1 MKKVIFTV
9 LTALSTLT
17 SFSQTPITIGKYT
30 TQHGPEKGS
39 LVIIGGGRHPELV
52 TDSIV
57 ALAGGKDKAKIVIV
71 TNASG
76 VKNEARDKKAVDE
89 FKKKTGVKNVSALYL
104 QTIEEANDES
114 KLKDLKEATGVFFSG
129 GRQWHI
135 TDAYLN
141 TKAHQYFNDVLARG
155 GVIAGSSAGASV
167 QGSFLWRGDTKGPHI
182 LIGDHTQGLGFL
194 RYSTIDQHI
203 LARNRQSDLAE
214 FISAANKLI
223 PEGQTRFIGIGI
235 DEGTAI
241 VVHQDQFEVIGKSF
255 VAVHGGH
262 NNYGRS
268 DDLFQ
273 VLKPGDKY
281 DLEKG
286 VRITKREY

>member
-1 MKKVIFTV
+1 MKKIIFT
-9 LTALSTLT
+9 ALVAIVTLA
-17 SFSQTPITIGKYT
+17 SNAQTPITIGKYT
-30 TQHGPEKGS
+30 TQHGPENGS
-39 LVIIGGGRHPELV
+39 LVIIGGGKHPELV
-52 TDSIV
+52 TDTII
-57 ALAGGKDKAKIVIV
+57 ALAGGKDKAKFILV

-76 VKNEARDKKAVDE
+76 VKDDERDKKTLEA
-89 FKKKTGVKNVSALYL
+89 FKKKTGVKTVSVLNL
-104 QTIEEANDES
+104 KTIEEANDDS
-114 KLKDLKEATGVFFSG
+114 KLKDLKEATGVFFYG
-129 GRQWHI
+129 GRQWYI

-141 TKAHQYFNDVLARG
+141 TKAHKYFNDVLARG

-167 QGSFLWRGDTKGPHI
+167 QGSLLWRGDTKGPHI

-194 RYSTIDQHI
+194 RYAAIDQHI

-214 FISAANKLI
+214 YIAAANRLI
-223 PEGQTRFIGIGI
+223 PDDQTKFIGIGI

-241 VVHQDQFEVIGKSF
+241 VVHRDEFQVIGKSF

-262 NNYGRS
+262 NNFGRS
-268 DDLFQ
+268 DELFQ

-281 DLEKG
+281 DLNKG